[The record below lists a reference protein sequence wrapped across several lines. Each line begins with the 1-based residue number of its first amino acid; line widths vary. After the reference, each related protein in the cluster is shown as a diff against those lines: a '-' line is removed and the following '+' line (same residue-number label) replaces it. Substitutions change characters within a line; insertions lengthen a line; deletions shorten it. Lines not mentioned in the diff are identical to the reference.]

1 MDLYNNLHIGM
12 EAPNFEANST
22 FGKICL
28 SDYKGKWLVFFS
40 HPGDF
45 TPVCTTEF
53 LAFSSCYD
61 KFKELNTELLG
72 LSIDSNPSH
81 LAWVHNIF
89 VNSNVTIPFPIISDN
104 LGKIASLYNMKYTN
118 DTSTVRSVYIIDP
131 NGIIRVILT
140 YPKEIGRNVFEIL
153 RIIEALQISDKKNV
167 LTPANWEQGDLVI
180 AKPPL
185 TYEELTNRIL
195 NSKDYIYYDWY
206 LSFKKIGGLKNE

>member
-1 MDLYNNLHIGM
+1 MEECSILHIGM

-28 SDYKGKWLVFFS
+28 KDYKGKWLVFFS

-81 LAWVHNIF
+81 LAWVHNINT
-89 VNSNVTIPFPIISDN
+89 NSNVTVPFPIISDN
-104 LGKIASLYNMKYTN
+104 LGKIASLYNMKSTY

-140 YPKEIGRNVFEIL
+140 YPKEIGRNIFEIL
-153 RIIEALQISDKKNV
+153 RILQALQISDKMNV
-167 LTPANWEQGDLVI
+167 LTPANWEKGDLVI

-185 TYEELTNRIL
+185 TYEELKNRIL

-206 LSFKKIGGLKNE
+206 LSFKNIGGLENE

>member
-1 MDLYNNLHIGM
+1 MEFDNNLHIGM

-22 FGKICL
+22 FGKICIN
-28 SDYKGKWLVFFS
+28 DYRGKWLVFFS

-61 KFKELNTELLG
+61 KFKEINAELLG

-81 LAWVHNIF
+81 LAWAHNIYQ
-89 VNSNVTIPFPIISDN
+89 NSKVTIPFPIISDN

-140 YPKEIGRNVFEIL
+140 YPKEIGRNIFEIL
-153 RIIEALQISDKKNV
+153 RILEALQISDKKNV
-167 LTPANWEQGDLVI
+167 LTPANWHMGDLVI
-180 AKPPL
+180 VRPPL

-206 LSFKKIGGLKNE
+206 LSFKKIGGLNNE